1 MIADYYLTEKI
12 KKLISMMKDELNG
25 KIVTEFLLP

>member
-12 KKLISMMKDELNG
+12 KKLTSMMKDELNG